1 MRRILLAAVILLVPA
16 LPAAARTVQV
26 SDLDTDPARYAGQE
40 VTIRGEIVGDYG
52 IRSDVV
58 WVQVNDDPY
67 VDRPF
72 REHAELAGGNVGIGV
87 RIPAA
92 LFHESWGTPGGYLV
106 RGPIVL
112 VTGTFRY
119 NDPSTGGE
127 TFVDASVID
136 LVEASR
142 PIDQPDGPLPLT
154 VGITTLVLGGITF
167 ALARWRWTRPP
178 T

>member
-1 MRRILLAAVILLVPA
+1 MRKLLLLGALLLVPA
-16 LPAAARTVQV
+16 LPAVAATVHV
-26 SDLDTDPARYAGQE
+26 ADLDADPRTYAGAE
-40 VTIRGEIVGDYG
+40 ITIRGEIVGDYG

-92 LFHESWGTPGGYLV
+92 VFDEAWGAPGGYLV
-106 RGPIVL
+106 RGPIVE
-112 VTGTFRY
+112 VTGIFRY
-119 NDPSTGGE
+119 NDPASGGE
-127 TFVDASVID
+127 TFVDATAVG

-142 PIDQPDGPLPLT
+142 PITQPDGRLPLFIGAAAFLFG
-154 VGITTLVLGGITF
+154 VVAF
-167 ALARWRWTRPP
+167 ALARWHWSRPP
-178 T
+178 V